1 MIQAT
6 IIIPT
11 HNEASNIRYCL
22 TQLKHLQEKGFE
34 IILVDG
40 SSTDNTPQL
49 AKDLCDTIIIT
60 PAGRAQQMNTGAL
73 HAHGETLFFL
83 HADTQL
89 PKDFAELPAY
99 IQKKSLYWGRFDVEL
114 SSDQKIFKIIANM
127 MNLRSRI
134 TGICTGDQV
143 FFMSKSLY
151 KLSGGYPEIALM
163 EDIAMSKK
171 LKVICA
177 PFCLRQKVQTSSR
190 RWEQHGI
197 IKTIIKM
204 WYLRLAYFIGIDP
217 KKLAQ
222 QYE

>member
-1 MIQAT
+1 MSQAT

-11 HNEASNIRYCL
+11 LNEASNISHCL
-22 TQLKHLQEKGFE
+22 TQLLPLKEKGFE

-40 SSTDNTPQL
+40 GSTDKTLQL
-49 AKDLCDTIIIT
+49 AQELCDKIIIS
-60 PAGRAQQMNTGAL
+60 PPGRAQQMNTGAL

-89 PKDFAELPAY
+89 PKDFVALLPH
-99 IQKKSLYWGRFDVEL
+99 IQKNSLYWGRFDVDF
-114 SSDQKIFKIIANM
+114 SSNQKVFKIIANM

-143 FFMSKSLY
+143 FFMSQSLY
-151 KLSGGYPEIALM
+151 RISGGYPEIALM

-171 LKVICA
+171 LKAFCA
-177 PFCLRQKVQTSSR
+177 PLCLRQKVRTSSR
-190 RWEQHGI
+190 RWEQHGV

-217 KKLAQ
+217 KKLAR

>member
-11 HNEASNIRYCL
+11 LNEANNICHCL
-22 TQLKHLQEKGFE
+22 AQLKPLREKGFE

-40 SSTDNTPQL
+40 GSTDRTPQL
-49 AKDLCDTIIIT
+49 AQALCDNIIIT
-60 PAGRAQQMNTGAL
+60 TAGRAQQMNSGAT

-89 PKDFAELPAY
+89 PQDFAQLLPQ
-99 IQKKSLYWGRFDVEL
+99 IQKSTLYWGRFDIKF
-114 SSDQKIFKIIANM
+114 SSEQKAFKIIASM

-143 FFMSKSLY
+143 FFISQSLY

-171 LKVICA
+171 LKAICA
-177 PFCLRQKVQTSSR
+177 PLCLRQKVQTSSR

-217 KKLAQ
+217 AKLAR
-222 QYE
+222 QYD